1 MANHFEQPENVFERR
16 GVKDFAWL
24 DLSGGVS
31 IQIAGG
37 ESAKQLDL
45 SAMPKFPKTF
55 DTNNGVVVFVDGG
68 QKIYVGPQTEERMR
82 ALEEEG
88 YRKASIGVPFSNGEV
103 PSHPE
108 VAERWRKLM
117 QEGS

>member
-1 MANHFEQPENVFERR
+1 MDNHFVRPENVFERR
-16 GVKDFAWL
+16 GVKNFEWF

-31 IQIAGG
+31 IQIPGG

-45 SAMPKFPKTF
+45 LATPKLPKTY
-55 DTNNGVVVFVDGG
+55 DTNNGVVVFVDEE

-82 ALEEEG
+82 ALQEEG
-88 YRKASIGVPFSNGEV
+88 YRKESIGVPFSNGEV
-103 PSHPE
+103 PSHVD

-117 QEGS
+117 AEGS